1 LIFTIPLDKNI
12 HKINVSVS
20 TSQSNIGA
28 MHVTS
33 DQGTHFTGIL
43 HDEIYPIVYI
53 KQYSNDSNKWRGRIY
68 GPNMIKTKGSQNNVD
83 ELVLNKTDVRM
94 ILINKEI
101 LKTYLQKIFPDIDI
115 KPIYSYTAYN
125 VNDEVIEAYIN
136 IHDQLIKNEKV
147 SDEEIIKLL
156 SDIFHRPFTDKLAL
170 EKGYDLTV
178 SAICL
183 MQDHLKDPLLLKEI
197 SKKLDVSCSTLERTF
212 KKYLNI
218 TPKLYYKRLL
228 LLAIETEL
236 RNNQA
241 KNISNVINEYQI
253 YNLSQ
258 FGASFKNYFN
268 KTPSEVLNLD
278 IKDNPFGWNE
288 KIFIEFSESL
298 T

>member
-1 LIFTIPLDKNI
+1 MIFTIPLDKDI

-20 TSQSNIGA
+20 TSQSDIAA
-28 MHVTS
+28 MYVTS

-43 HDEIYPIVYI
+43 HDEIYPIVYV
-53 KQYSNDSNKWRGRIY
+53 KEYSDSNKWRGRIY

-83 ELVLNKTDVRM
+83 ELVVNKTDVRL
-94 ILINKEI
+94 ILINKKI
-101 LKTYLQKIFPDIDI
+101 LETYLEKIFSDIDV
-115 KPIYSYTAYN
+115 KPIYSFTAYHA
-125 VNDEVIEAYIN
+125 NDEVIQAYIN

-147 SDEEIIKLL
+147 SDEEMIKLL
-156 SDIFHRPFTDKLAL
+156 SHIFHRPFTDKLAL
-170 EKGYDLTV
+170 EKGYDLTA

-183 MQDHLKDPLLLKEI
+183 MKDHLKDPLLMKEI
-197 SKKLDVSCSTLERTF
+197 SIKLDVSCSTLERTF

-228 LLAIETEL
+228 LLVIETEL

-241 KNISNVINEYQI
+241 KSISSIINEYQI

-258 FGASFKNYFN
+258 FGASFKDYFN

-278 IKDNPFGWNE
+278 IRDNPFGWNE
-288 KIFIEFSESL
+288 KVFIEFA
-298 T
+298 